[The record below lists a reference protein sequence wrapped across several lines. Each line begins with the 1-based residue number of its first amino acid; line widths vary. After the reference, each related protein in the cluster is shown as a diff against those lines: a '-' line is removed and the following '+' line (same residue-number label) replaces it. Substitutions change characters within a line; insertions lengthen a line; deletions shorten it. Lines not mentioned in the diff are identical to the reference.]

1 MKYLIAL
8 STLLLL
14 WACELPPPDPDA
26 PAKTIS
32 AEGETLAYW
41 HYQDT
46 SLTETVLY
54 DKILGSLVG
63 SAIGD
68 ALGAPTEMWWRGQIE
83 EEYGYVDSFDIVMRE
98 PSAEGPWG
106 RNLPP
111 GAGTD
116 DTRWKELTIDY
127 LVTQDRYPLSTQDFS
142 DFVNDRYATQLTD
155 LKETAGLDPEPY
167 TAAIRRFEWLQEW
180 ARVTRAYSAGS
191 IDGYRDALNRF
202 YGGEMS
208 CAGMLYAPTVGAY
221 FPGRPAAAYAA
232 MHDLALFDLGY
243 ARDISALGAALTAL
257 AFRGTMTT
265 DSLKQCLIT
274 VDPEGYFDSRLL
286 SRLAYQQF
294 QRAERIMRA
303 VDKIDSTWMADRN
316 LPAAPPDFDD
326 TPLDYARAQEAYRL
340 LDENVQDVPFHAGE
354 IYLVSLTAML
364 LHDLDFQRTIE
375 FIVNYGRDNDTSA
388 AFVGSI
394 LGAYHGAD
402 ALPPE
407 QRALVVRVNRE
418 VLNIDLEASARRLT
432 EHVLD
437 QRE

>member
-8 STLLLL
+8 SSLLLL
-14 WACELPPPDPDA
+14 GACELPPPSPDA
-26 PAKTIS
+26 PDKAIS
-32 AEGETLAYW
+32 EKGEARPYW

-54 DKILGSLVG
+54 DKVLGSLVG

-83 EEYGYVDSFDIVMRE
+83 EEYGYVDSFDIVLRE

-127 LVTQDRYPLSTQDFS
+127 LITQERYPLSTKAFS
-142 DFVNDRYATQLTD
+142 DFVNDRYATQLAD
-155 LKETAGLDPEPY
+155 LKETAGLEPEPY

-180 ARVTRAYSAGS
+180 ARVTRAYSSGS

-208 CAGMLYAPTVGAY
+208 CAGMLYAPTIGAY
-221 FPGRPAAAYAA
+221 FPGQPAAAYAA

-257 AFRGTMTT
+257 AFRGNMTA
-265 DSLKQCLIT
+265 DSLRQCLIT

-294 QRAERIMRA
+294 QRAERIVRA
-303 VDKIDSTWMADRN
+303 VNKIDSTWMANRD
-316 LPAAPPDFDD
+316 LPTAPPDFDD
-326 TPLDYARAQEAYRL
+326 TPLAYARTQEAYRM

-364 LHDLDFQRTIE
+364 LHDLDFQQTIE

-402 ALPPE
+402 ALPRD

-418 VLNIDLEASARRLT
+418 VLNIDLEELAHRLTKHILARR
-432 EHVLD
+432 E
-437 QRE
+437 